1 MRLCTFIMGKTCEIL
16 ALKRKVGLPL
26 PSDPDTL
33 HADAITLSFKSK
45 AENREISFSQSL
57 K

>member
-1 MRLCTFIMGKTCEIL
+1 MGKTCEIL

-33 HADAITLSFKSK
+33 HADAIALSFKSK